1 MRVLRLTK
9 QPEKAKIN
17 SSYNKNINNSPFVI
31 NQKFNKCFFL
41 HESIIKSVQKSN
53 KNNKRNNS
61 INKSSRKISYSNRII
76 KKITFH
82 HQKKIKCKIIRN
94 IFPKSNEKKST
105 NPLKRY
111 IYNSDI
117 SYNKTKKKYFSKI
130 YFKEINNNKNNINNN
145 INKRLIFLPG
155 SGKNFITLSDLLTS
169 IKKNRNNRNKE
180 MSINNPKIKL
190 KHMENKL
197 NSEKIKR
204 NKRYINYNVKKIYSK
219 NFNTKNISFNNSK
232 ILSDNFSTNYK
243 SLNSKMDINSFHERN
258 KKRRIR
264 TNNITPNISKNIKIN
279 YEKKIKKEINNNN
292 NNKLFEF
299 EIENEKNERI
309 NGVKINN
316 FNINK
321 PKEENLKFFYT
332 PNVKEKERYNND
344 ISVSSASKVMIGKI
358 EPYKDI
364 IEIDKKNYKN
374 KLVLKKEMKD
384 FSFVF
389 NENDLNEKNNYDYN
403 NDSYYLTSAMKIP
416 FKNNKS
422 LNSISF
428 SLNTEKGIKDFIGK
442 VDYDINKQNE
452 YEKNSE
458 KKIQKNKDNCI
469 II

>member
-232 ILSDNFSTNYK
+232 IL
-243 SLNSKMDINSFHERN
+243 
-258 KKRRIR
+258 
-264 TNNITPNISKNIKIN
+264 
-279 YEKKIKKEINNNN
+279 
-292 NNKLFEF
+292 
-299 EIENEKNERI
+299 
-309 NGVKINN
+309 
-316 FNINK
+316 
-321 PKEENLKFFYT
+321 
-332 PNVKEKERYNND
+332 
-344 ISVSSASKVMIGKI
+344 
-358 EPYKDI
+358 
-364 IEIDKKNYKN
+364 
-374 KLVLKKEMKD
+374 
-384 FSFVF
+384 
-389 NENDLNEKNNYDYN
+389 
-403 NDSYYLTSAMKIP
+403 
-416 FKNNKS
+416 
-422 LNSISF
+422 
-428 SLNTEKGIKDFIGK
+428 
-442 VDYDINKQNE
+442 
-452 YEKNSE
+452 
-458 KKIQKNKDNCI
+458 
-469 II
+469 

>member
-1 MRVLRLTK
+1 MERKIRVLRLTK
-9 QPEKAKIN
+9 QPEKVKIN
-17 SSYNKNINNSPFVI
+17 SSYNKKINNSPFVL

-41 HESIIKSVQKSN
+41 RENIIKPVKKIN

-61 INKSSRKISYSNRII
+61 VDKSQKKISYSYSISKRI
-76 KKITFH
+76 KFE

-94 IFPKSNEKKST
+94 IFPVSKEKKGK

-130 YFKEINNNKNNINNN
+130 YLKKINNNKNNN
-145 INKRLIFLPG
+145 IKKKLIYLP
-155 SGKNFITLSDLLTS
+155 SSPQNFITLSDYLTS
-169 IKKNRNNRNKE
+169 IKKNKNNKE
-180 MSINNPKIKL
+180 MIINNPKVKYKYL
-190 KHMENKL
+190 E
-197 NSEKIKR
+197 IKR
-204 NKRYINYNVKKIYSK
+204 NRQFIINNMKKI
-219 NFNTKNISFNNSK
+219 NINNCNTKNISFNNSK

-243 SLNSKMDINSFHERN
+243 SLNSKMDINLFLER
-258 KKRRIR
+258 KQKRRNR

-321 PKEENLKFFYT
+321 PKEENLKFFYI

-364 IEIDKKNYKN
+364 VEIDKKNYKN

-384 FSFVF
+384 FSFIF

-403 NDSYYLTSAMKIP
+403 NDSYYLTNSKKIP

-428 SLNTEKGIKDFIGK
+428 SLNTEKSIKDFIGK
-442 VDYDINKQNE
+442 IDYDINKQNE
-452 YEKNSE
+452 FEKNSE
-458 KKIQKNKDNCI
+458 KKTQKNKDNCI